1 MKKAFLMVLLTVST
15 AASPLWADPGIAVI
29 VHPANPVASLST
41 ADVMR
46 LYLGKTRVFP
56 DQSPA
61 RLVSL
66 SDGVSPRREFDAR
79 VLNKSPNQV
88 RAYWAQQIFTGR
100 GTPPQE
106 LSSADAVRAYV
117 ASHVD
122 AVGFIG
128 ATGVD
133 ASVKTVLQID

>member
-100 GTPPQE
+100 GTPPRE
-106 LSSADAVRAYV
+106 LSTPADVRRFV
-117 ASHVD
+117 ASNPS
-122 AVGFIG
+122 AVGYLEPEM
-128 ATGVD
+128 VD
-133 ASVKTVLQID
+133 ASVKVALEVR